1 MSVPSIRLVELS
13 APAAAQDEQRPVLL
27 LGPALGTALVP
38 LWGGVARELE
48 GRFRIIGWELPGH
61 GGAPAGSEDF
71 SIEELAQGV
80 LAAVDA
86 VEELPAESP
95 FWYAGCSVGGAVGLQ
110 LLVDAPQR
118 VRGAVIT
125 ASAPQLGDPEQWR
138 ERAALVEAAG
148 TPTQVIG
155 SAQRWLTQDFI
166 ERDAAAGTGITTG
179 LLHALQ
185 SADRHGYAQVCR
197 AIAAFDLTGRL
208 GEIVAPVIAV
218 AGEQDP
224 SVEPQAVRDWS
235 QQVPG
240 ARFELIEQAAH
251 MIPAQQPAALA
262 GLIKEL
268 AAQTPGSASTDP
280 LRREGA
286 PSSVGDSAL
295 GSASAQAPAPCAGGD
310 RTASQTHADGMRVR
324 REVLS
329 DAHVDRSEANK
340 DEFTAEWQDFISRYA
355 WGEIWT
361 RPGLD
366 RPMRSAITLTA
377 LIAAGH
383 WGEFEMHVRAAL
395 RNGLTREQIKE
406 ILLQSSIYLSVP
418 SANNAFS
425 HAKAVFDRLDAEA
438 ASASSPAT
446 TDRASS
452 DDEGVTS

>member
-13 APAAAQDEQRPVLL
+13 APAAAQDDQRPVLL
-27 LGPALGTALVP
+27 LGPALGTAVAP
-38 LWGGVARELE
+38 LWGGVARELA
-48 GRFRIIGWELPGH
+48 GRLRIIGWELPGH
-61 GGAPAGSEDF
+61 GGAPAGTEDF

-86 VEELPAESP
+86 VQEPLPESS

-118 VRGAVIT
+118 LRGAAVV
-125 ASAPQLGDPEQWR
+125 ASAAQLGDPERWS

-166 ERDAAAGTGITTG
+166 DRDAAAGTGITTG

-197 AIAAFDLTGRL
+197 AIAAFDLSGRL
-208 GEIVAPVIAV
+208 GEIAAPVLAV

-224 SVEPQAVRDWS
+224 SVTAQAVRDWA

-240 ARFELIEQAAH
+240 ARFELIGPAAH
-251 MIPAQQPAALA
+251 MIPAEQPAALA
-262 GLIKEL
+262 EQIMALVGETQ
-268 AAQTPGSASTDP
+268 AA
-280 LRREGA
+280 A
-286 PSSVGDSAL
+286 PAI
-295 GSASAQAPAPCAGGD
+295 APEPAQAPRAGGD
-310 RTASQTHADGMRVR
+310 RTASQAHADGMRVR

-329 DAHVDRSEANK
+329 DAHVERSEASK

-395 RNGLTREQIKE
+395 RNGLSREQIKE

-425 HAKAVFDRLDAEA
+425 HAKAVFDRLDAQSHSA
-438 ASASSPAT
+438 AAPTT
-446 TDRASS
+446 TDRAAQ

>member
-224 SVEPQAVRDWS
+224 SVEPQAVRDWA

-268 AAQTPGSASTDP
+268 AAQSPGSASTDP

-286 PSSVGDSAL
+286 PSSVGDSA
-295 GSASAQAPAPCAGGD
+295 QAPAPRAGGD
-310 RTASQTHADGMRVR
+310 RTASQAHADGMRVR

>member
-13 APAAAQDEQRPVLL
+13 APAAAQDDQRPVLL
-27 LGPALGTALVP
+27 LGPALGTAVAP
-38 LWGGVARELE
+38 LWGGVARELA
-48 GRFRIIGWELPGH
+48 GRLRIIGWELPGH
-61 GGAPAGSEDF
+61 GGAPAGTEDF

-86 VEELPAESP
+86 VQEPLPESS

-118 VRGAVIT
+118 LRGAAVV
-125 ASAPQLGDPEQWR
+125 ASAAQLGDPERWS

-155 SAQRWLTQDFI
+155 SAQRWLTQGFI
-166 ERDAAAGTGITTG
+166 DRDAAAGTGITTG

-197 AIAAFDLTGRL
+197 AIAAFDLSGRL
-208 GEIVAPVIAV
+208 GEIAAPVLAV

-224 SVEPQAVRDWS
+224 SVTEQAVRDWA

-240 ARFELIEQAAH
+240 ARFELIGPAAH
-251 MIPAQQPAALA
+251 MIPAEQPA
-262 GLIKEL
+262 EL
-268 AAQTPGSASTDP
+268 AEQIMALVGETQAA
-280 LRREGA
+280 A
-286 PSSVGDSAL
+286 PAT
-295 GSASAQAPAPCAGGD
+295 APEPAQAPRAGGD
-310 RTASQTHADGMRVR
+310 RTASQAHADGMRVR

-329 DAHVDRSEANK
+329 DAHVERSEASK

-395 RNGLTREQIKE
+395 RNGLSREQIKE

-425 HAKAVFDRLDAEA
+425 HAKAVFDRLDAQSPSA
-438 ASASSPAT
+438 AAPTT
-446 TDRASS
+446 TDRAAQ

>member
-13 APAAAQDEQRPVLL
+13 APAAAQDDQRPVLL
-27 LGPALGTALVP
+27 LGPALGTAVAP
-38 LWGGVARELE
+38 LWGGVARELA
-48 GRFRIIGWELPGH
+48 GRLRIIGWELPGH
-61 GGAPAGSEDF
+61 GGAPAGTEDF

-86 VEELPAESP
+86 VQEPLPESS

-118 VRGAVIT
+118 LRGAAVV
-125 ASAPQLGDPEQWR
+125 ASAAQLGDPERWS

-166 ERDAAAGTGITTG
+166 DRDAAAGTGITTG

-197 AIAAFDLTGRL
+197 AIAAFDVSGRL
-208 GEIVAPVIAV
+208 GEIAAPVLAV

-224 SVEPQAVRDWS
+224 SVTAQAVRDWA

-240 ARFELIEQAAH
+240 ARFELIGPAAH
-251 MIPAQQPAALA
+251 MIPAEQPA
-262 GLIKEL
+262 EL
-268 AAQTPGSASTDP
+268 AEQIMVLVGETQAA
-280 LRREGA
+280 A
-286 PSSVGDSAL
+286 PAT
-295 GSASAQAPAPCAGGD
+295 APEPAQAPRAGGD
-310 RTASQTHADGMRVR
+310 RTASQAHADGMRVR

-329 DAHVDRSEANK
+329 DAHVERSEASK

-395 RNGLTREQIKE
+395 RNGLSREQIKE

-425 HAKAVFDRLDAEA
+425 HAKAVFDRLDAQSPSA
-438 ASASSPAT
+438 AAPTT
-446 TDRASS
+446 TDRAAQ

>member
-224 SVEPQAVRDWS
+224 SVEPQAVRDWA

-286 PSSVGDSAL
+286 PSSVGDSAP
-295 GSASAQAPAPCAGGD
+295 GSASAQAPAPRAGGD

-395 RNGLTREQIKE
+395 RNGLAREQIKE

>member
-27 LGPALGTALVP
+27 LGPALGTAVAP

-224 SVEPQAVRDWS
+224 SVEPQAVRDWA

-262 GLIKEL
+262 GLIREL
-268 AAQTPGSASTDP
+268 AAQSPGSASTDP

-286 PSSVGDSAL
+286 PSSVGDSA
-295 GSASAQAPAPCAGGD
+295 QAPAPRAGGD
-310 RTASQTHADGMRVR
+310 RTASQAHADGMRVR

-438 ASASSPAT
+438 DSASAPAT

>member
-1 MSVPSIRLVELS
+1 MTVPSIRLVELS
-13 APAAAQDEQRPVLL
+13 AAAPEQGEQRPVLL
-27 LGPALGTALVP
+27 LGPALGTAAAA
-38 LWGGVARELE
+38 LWGGVVRELAQ
-48 GRFRIIGWELPGH
+48 GFRVIGWELPGH
-61 GGAPAGSEDF
+61 GGAPAAAEDF
-71 SIEELAQGV
+71 SIEELARGV

-86 VEELPAESP
+86 TPESQDESS

-118 VRGAVIT
+118 VRGAVVA
-125 ASAPQLGDPEQWR
+125 ASAPQLGDPGQWG

-166 ERDAAAGTGITTG
+166 DRDAAAGTGITTG

-197 AIAAFDLTGRL
+197 AIAGFDLSGRL
-208 GEIVAPVIAV
+208 GEITAPVIAV

-224 SVEPQAVRDWS
+224 SVEPQVVREWA
-235 QQVPG
+235 QRVPG
-240 ARFELIEQAAH
+240 ASFELIGQAAH

-262 GLIKEL
+262 EQIVALSAG
-268 AAQTPGSASTDP
+268 AQSPAQGGASS
-280 LRREGA
+280 RE
-286 PSSVGDSAL
+286 D
-295 GSASAQAPAPCAGGD
+295 ASAPARAARVDGD
-310 RTASQTHADGMRVR
+310 RTASQARADGMRVR

-329 DAHVDRSEANK
+329 DAHVERSEAGK
-340 DEFTAEWQDFISRYA
+340 DSFTAEWQDFISRYA

-361 RPGLD
+361 RPGLE

-406 ILLQSSIYLSVP
+406 ILLQSAIYLSVP

-438 ASASSPAT
+438 PAPSAPAT
-446 TDRASS
+446 PDRASS
-452 DDEGVTS
+452 DDEGATS

>member
-86 VEELPAESP
+86 LEELPAESS

-179 LLHALQ
+179 LLL
-185 SADRHGYAQVCR
+185 S
-197 AIAAFDLTGRL
+197 
-208 GEIVAPVIAV
+208 
-218 AGEQDP
+218 
-224 SVEPQAVRDWS
+224 
-235 QQVPG
+235 
-240 ARFELIEQAAH
+240 LIH
-251 MIPAQQPAALA
+251 I
-262 GLIKEL
+262 
-268 AAQTPGSASTDP
+268 
-280 LRREGA
+280 
-286 PSSVGDSAL
+286 
-295 GSASAQAPAPCAGGD
+295 
-310 RTASQTHADGMRVR
+310 
-324 REVLS
+324 
-329 DAHVDRSEANK
+329 
-340 DEFTAEWQDFISRYA
+340 
-355 WGEIWT
+355 
-361 RPGLD
+361 
-366 RPMRSAITLTA
+366 
-377 LIAAGH
+377 
-383 WGEFEMHVRAAL
+383 
-395 RNGLTREQIKE
+395 
-406 ILLQSSIYLSVP
+406 
-418 SANNAFS
+418 
-425 HAKAVFDRLDAEA
+425 
-438 ASASSPAT
+438 
-446 TDRASS
+446 
-452 DDEGVTS
+452 

>member
-224 SVEPQAVRDWS
+224 SVEPQAVRDWA

-286 PSSVGDSAL
+286 PSSVGDSAP
-295 GSASAQAPAPCAGGD
+295 GSASAQAPAPRAGGD

>member
-197 AIAAFDLTGRL
+197 AIAPFDLTGRL

-224 SVEPQAVRDWS
+224 SVEAQAVRDWA
-235 QQVPG
+235 QQVPD

-251 MIPAQQPAALA
+251 MIPAQQPTALA
-262 GLIKEL
+262 GLIREL

-286 PSSVGDSAL
+286 PSSVGDSAP
-295 GSASAQAPAPCAGGD
+295 GSASAQAPAPRAGGD

-395 RNGLTREQIKE
+395 RNGLAREQIKE

>member
-1 MSVPSIRLVELS
+1 MSVPSIRLVEMTE
-13 APAAAQDEQRPVLL
+13 PAAAQAQQRPVLL

-38 LWGGVARELE
+38 LWGGVVRELA
-48 GRFRIIGWELPGH
+48 GQFLVIGWELPGH
-61 GGAPAGSEDF
+61 GGAPAGADDF
-71 SIEELAQGV
+71 SIQELAQGV

-118 VRGAVIT
+118 LRGAAVV

-224 SVEPQAVRDWS
+224 SVEPQAVRDWA

-262 GLIKEL
+262 GLIREL
-268 AAQTPGSASTDP
+268 AAQSPGSASTDP

-286 PSSVGDSAL
+286 PSSVGDSA
-295 GSASAQAPAPCAGGD
+295 QAPAPRAGGD
-310 RTASQTHADGMRVR
+310 RTASQAHADGMRVR

-438 ASASSPAT
+438 DSASAPAT

>member
-61 GGAPAGSEDF
+61 GGAPAGSDDF

-86 VEELPAESP
+86 VEELPAESS

-224 SVEPQAVRDWS
+224 SVEPQAVRDWA

-262 GLIKEL
+262 GLIREL

-286 PSSVGDSAL
+286 PSSVGDSA
-295 GSASAQAPAPCAGGD
+295 QAPAPRAGGD

>member
-13 APAAAQDEQRPVLL
+13 APAAAQDQQRPVLL

-118 VRGAVIT
+118 VRGAVVT
-125 ASAPQLGDPEQWR
+125 ASAPQLGDPEHWR

-224 SVEPQAVRDWS
+224 SVEPQAVRDWA

-262 GLIKEL
+262 GLIREL
-268 AAQTPGSASTDP
+268 AAQSPGSASTDP

-286 PSSVGDSAL
+286 PSSVGDSA
-295 GSASAQAPAPCAGGD
+295 QAPAPRAGGD
-310 RTASQTHADGMRVR
+310 RTASQAHADGMRVR

-438 ASASSPAT
+438 DSASAPAT

>member
-13 APAAAQDEQRPVLL
+13 APVAAQDEQRPVLL
-27 LGPALGTALVP
+27 LGPALGTAVAP

-118 VRGAVIT
+118 LRGAAVV

-224 SVEPQAVRDWS
+224 SVEPQAVRDWA

-251 MIPAQQPAALA
+251 KIPAQQPAALA
-262 GLIKEL
+262 GLIREL
-268 AAQTPGSASTDP
+268 AAQSPGSASTDP

-286 PSSVGDSAL
+286 PSSVGDSA
-295 GSASAQAPAPCAGGD
+295 QAPAPRAGGD
-310 RTASQTHADGMRVR
+310 RTASQAHADGMRVR

-438 ASASSPAT
+438 DSASAPAT

>member
-13 APAAAQDEQRPVLL
+13 APVAAQDEQRPVLL
-27 LGPALGTALVP
+27 LGPALGTAVAP

-118 VRGAVIT
+118 LRGAAVV

-224 SVEPQAVRDWS
+224 SVEPQAVRDWA

-262 GLIKEL
+262 GLIREL
-268 AAQTPGSASTDP
+268 AAQSPGSASTDP

-286 PSSVGDSAL
+286 PSSVGDSA
-295 GSASAQAPAPCAGGD
+295 QAPAPRAGGD
-310 RTASQTHADGMRVR
+310 RTASQAHADGMRVR

-438 ASASSPAT
+438 DSASAPAT